1 MRSKLFFIIII
12 LFHVSV
18 WSQKTSNSPFSSYGL
33 GEFGGFDHA
42 SFSAFGNI
50 SVPLSDSLNLNFN
63 NPASYSFLG
72 IGQPIFST
80 GISAKFSTFNQNG
93 TTEKNNISAVN
104 HFALGVPFAKRF
116 GIGMGLKPFTRKG
129 YDFSEKLPIGTD
141 SIVNNYRGNGS
152 TNQVF
157 GGLSIKIINIKKHKL
172 SIGLNLSYIF
182 GRVNDERLANLSSQ
196 TFGAIEQKSYQIKS
210 LSYEL
215 GLSYIFNISPNQ
227 ALNIGLTYLPE
238 QHLTTFK
245 NTILA
250 SASDIS
256 NEQTY
261 TSLGNVYEKGEI
273 LFPSIISSGVS
284 YTYRPKVDSSYN
296 KTKIPQIK
304 FLGEF
309 SSANWASYAS
319 TFVSDS
325 AYNYQNTT
333 KIAFG
338 VEFTPHYN
346 YLDRSK
352 AITYFHKI
360 KYRAGL
366 QYASLPIVR
375 NGVALKSQLY
385 SVGFSLPII
394 SQRSVSS
401 FNVGLTFGEKGKGTS
416 FSEKFV
422 GLNVGVNIAPG
433 TYDRWF
439 RKYKID

>member
-1 MRSKLFFIIII
+1 MRSKLFFLIII
-12 LFHVSV
+12 LFQVSV
-18 WSQKTSNSPFSSYGL
+18 WSQKTSNSPLSSYGL

-50 SVPLSDSLNLNFN
+50 SIPLSDSLNLNFN

-80 GISAKFSTFNQNG
+80 GISSKFSTFNQNG
-93 TTEKNNISAVN
+93 ITEKSNISAVN

-116 GIGMGLKPFTRKG
+116 GLALGIKPHSRKG
-129 YDFSEKLPIGTD
+129 YDFIEKQAIGKD
-141 SIVNNYRGNGS
+141 SISNNYRGNGS
-152 TNQVF
+152 INQAF
-157 GGLSIKIINIKKHKL
+157 MGFSIRILNIRKHKL
-172 SIGLNLSYIF
+172 SIGTNASYLF
-182 GRVNDERLANLSSQ
+182 GRVNDERLANLVSES
-196 TFGAIEQKSYQIKS
+196 FGAIEQKSYQLKS

-215 GLSYIFNISPNQ
+215 GLSYIFNFAPNQ
-227 ALNIGLTYLPE
+227 ALNFGFTYLPE
-238 QHLTTFK
+238 QHLASFK

-273 LFPSIISSGVS
+273 LFPSMISSGLCYS
-284 YTYRPKVDSSYN
+284 YRPKVDSSYN

-304 FLGEF
+304 LLAEF
-309 SSANWASYAS
+309 SNANWSSYRS
-319 TFVSDS
+319 NFESDS
-325 AYNYQNTT
+325 SYNFQNTT

-338 VEFTPHYN
+338 IEFTPHYN

-360 KYRAGL
+360 KYRAGF

-401 FNVGLTFGEKGKGTS
+401 FNIGLTLNDKGKGTS
-416 FSEKFV
+416 FSEKFI

-439 RKYKID
+439 KKYKID